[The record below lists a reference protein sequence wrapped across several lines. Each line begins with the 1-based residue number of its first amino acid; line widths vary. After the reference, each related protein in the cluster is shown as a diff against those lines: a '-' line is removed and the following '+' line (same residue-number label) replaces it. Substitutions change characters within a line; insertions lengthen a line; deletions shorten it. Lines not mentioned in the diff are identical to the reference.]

1 MVVETL
7 VMLLV
12 CHFLAAW
19 HKSLNMSWHQSISWK
34 QFISSVKR
42 TSWLVI
48 PQLAV
53 GNNNL
58 LNSIRK
64 KDLVLRSSS
73 NPFLKRSCRAAT
85 LNSSLDKPSSAL
97 KLFAAIASSMPNG
110 FSPSAFGNPN
120 IRCTV
125 SFVILAPSLSR
136 LELSYHYDQV
146 FPSAKINEIYCQAHQ
161 LSYQVYW
168 RTPSVQ

>member
-19 HKSLNMSWHQSISWK
+19 HKSLNMSCHQSISWK
-34 QFISSVKR
+34 RSISSVKR

-64 KDLVLRSSS
+64 KDLMLRSSS
-73 NPFLKRSCRAAT
+73 NPFLNRSCRAAT
-85 LNSSLDKPSSAL
+85 PNSSLDKPSSAL
-97 KLFAAIASSMPNG
+97 KLFAATTSSMPNG
-110 FSPSAFGNPN
+110 FPPPAFGNPQYKVHRVLCN
-120 IRCTV
+120 FQLLPWAGSNCHIIMIKL
-125 SFVILAPSLSR
+125 F
-136 LELSYHYDQV
+136 DQ
-146 FPSAKINEIYCQAHQ
+146 P
-161 LSYQVYW
+161 
-168 RTPSVQ
+168 R